1 MVLSKP
7 VLQPPLLRNRVAFRA
22 DMRCVCVWPAPLSI
36 EIGLCN
42 FMTPLFQLKLDTCN
56 FMTPI
61 LIKIGPLQLY
71 DPPIL
76 IKIGPLQ
83 LYDPLF

>member
-1 MVLSKP
+1 
-7 VLQPPLLRNRVAFRA
+7 
-22 DMRCVCVWPAPLSI
+22 
-36 EIGLCN
+36 
-42 FMTPLFQLKLDTCN
+42 MTPLFQLKLDTCN
-56 FMTPI
+56 FMIPI

-83 LYDPLF
+83 LYDPPILVKIGP

>member
-1 MVLSKP
+1 
-7 VLQPPLLRNRVAFRA
+7 
-22 DMRCVCVWPAPLSI
+22 
-36 EIGLCN
+36 
-42 FMTPLFQLKLDTCN
+42 MTPLFQSKLDTCN

-76 IKIGPLQ
+76 VKIGPLQ
-83 LYDPLF
+83 RYDPPIFITIGPL